1 MNKAVCIL
9 GIVVMVA
16 KGTLTPSVS
25 VRCRNPQPDFKETV
39 SVNGTTIWADIR
51 RVQKTNLKF
60 VGFIAYGFES
70 RSAYHLRPKTNWL
83 RHHPFTVKK
92 RVRGPPGAPRGV
104 LLFGFFQRPHKRQKE
119 VVLMAEPKVIRS
131 EINRKLT
138 TIACECESRMAK
150 LRKPLITVKY

>member
-1 MNKAVCIL
+1 MNKAVRIL

-92 RVRGPPGAPRGV
+92 RVQGPPGAPRGV
-104 LLFGFFQRPHKRQKE
+104 LLFGFFQRPPQ
-119 VVLMAEPKVIRS
+119 
-131 EINRKLT
+131 
-138 TIACECESRMAK
+138 
-150 LRKPLITVKY
+150 TVKRSGSDGRAKSHPFRNQS